1 MGRSL
6 WPALIA
12 LTLLGACVVAGAHT
26 MNISAASLLWGS
38 LRSAMSSPMTY
49 VVLLPLGWAAILGAA
64 LLGRVKGTRHQLR
77 AWLIQLRTLTTIHAD
92 GMSADHWASLRDGM
106 RVPQALLAR
115 WVAWSE
121 RLLPQGRWMRSGS
134 PHPLIDDGQL
144 LGSIERHVL
153 GVRFRASLLHQ
164 LPGLMTG
171 LGMLGT
177 FGGIALGLGQ
187 LGATPSGAAGVVDG
201 IGHVVIGLASAFWTS
216 IFGLLTALAF
226 SLLNDHAE
234 SHLLAEASDTQEALD
249 ALFPPASIEQLL
261 QDQHTTLR
269 DAEAAQREVLR
280 LHQLQLQHLQ
290 RIAAAQEA
298 QHHPAAADPDA
309 LQQTLAQILHL
320 QARQLDVLERAHA
333 DGSPW
338 PTLIDLHQQQL
349 STLLSM
355 REDAEESRS
364 QLQTIASDLA
374 DSLAR
379 QLQDSISTHL
389 GPQLERLLEVV
400 EQQVVQAAQVSS
412 DASKHF
418 TAEMVSQLSG
428 AVRDSF
434 DGMNLTIDTF
444 ASRFSSTTAEIGDL
458 LTQIQVAVDAQRQ
471 VVTLSAEAAQALHEQ
486 TEHMIQRWSARE
498 AELLTGYKDASEGF
512 VSAFS
517 RGADM
522 GEAIVALSRSLHDR
536 ADDCDRILAASER
549 VSQESTAAAQALCG
563 TIAQTASHLDGVSLA
578 MRSVTDH
585 TQGWVLSTTEAVDRF
600 GASLSDALRDSLT
613 TYDRS
618 LSQAVRSL
626 SGAINELEELT
637 FTLAEHGGASN
648 PHSPTHAAGLSPT
661 APAANGAGR
670 PSVVAM
676 SR

>member
-12 LTLLGACVVAGAHT
+12 LTLLGACVIAGAQT
-26 MNISAASLLWGS
+26 MDISAAGLLWGS
-38 LRSAMSSPMTY
+38 LRSALSSPMTY
-49 VVLLPLGWAAILGAA
+49 AVLLPLGWAAILGAS
-64 LLGRVKGTRHQLR
+64 LLGRVRSTRAQLK
-77 AWLIQLRTLTTIHAD
+77 AWLIQLRTLTTIHSD
-92 GMSADHWASLRDGM
+92 GMSAEQWANLREIQ
-106 RVPQALLAR
+106 RVPQALRAR
-115 WVAWSE
+115 WDAWSE

-134 PHPLIDDGQL
+134 PTPLIDDSQL

-153 GVRFRASLLHQ
+153 GVRFRASILHQ

-187 LGATPSGAAGVVDG
+187 LGTTPAEAAGVVNG
-201 IGHVVIGLASAFWTS
+201 IGQVVIGLASAFWTS
-216 IFGLLTALAF
+216 IFGLFAALAF

-234 SHLLAEASDTQEALD
+234 SHLFADASDTQEALD
-249 ALFPPASIEQLL
+249 ALFPPASVEQLL

-269 DAEAAQREVLR
+269 DAEATQREVLR
-280 LHQLQLQHLQ
+280 LQQQHLQHLQ
-290 RIAAAQEA
+290 RIAAAQEEAA
-298 QHHPAAADPDA
+298 QSASPAADMSG
-309 LQQTLAQILHL
+309 LQDTLSQIMHL
-320 QARQLDVLERAHA
+320 QARQLDVLERAHTEPA
-333 DGSPW
+333 PW
-338 PTLIDLHQQQL
+338 PALLDLHQQQL

-374 DSLAR
+374 DNLAR
-379 QLQDSISTHL
+379 QLHDSLSAHI

-434 DGMNLTIDTF
+434 DGMNVTIDTF

-498 AELLTGYKDASEGF
+498 SELLSGYKDASESF
-512 VSAFS
+512 VDAFS
-517 RGADM
+517 RGVQM
-522 GEAIVALSRSLHDR
+522 GDSIVALSRSLHDR
-536 ADDCDRILAASER
+536 ADDCDRILAASDR
-549 VSQESTAAAQALCG
+549 VSQEATAAAQALCG
-563 TIAQTASHLDGVSLA
+563 TIATTSSNLDGVARS
-578 MRSVTDH
+578 MRAVTDH

-600 GASLSDALRDSLT
+600 GASLSDALRDSLS

-637 FTLAEHGGASN
+637 FTLAEHGGAHSGAS
-648 PHSPTHAAGLSPT
+648 HSPSPSPT
-661 APAANGAGR
+661 NGAGR
-670 PSVVAM
+670 PSVVAL